1 MPLNIPGR
9 VVVFDY
15 GEVISL
21 TPTAADREAL
31 LTIAGVAAGA
41 AAEAVGDAAGKGAGG
56 AAGKGAAGAA
66 GEAARSFWAAYDRH
80 RDDLDRGTLDVTA
93 YWQRVAADV
102 GAAWGASDIHRL
114 WVADFR
120 GWISVEPGTL
130 QLISDLRDGG
140 TRLAILS
147 NAGFDFGSPLR
158 FSPLGRYFERIFLSA
173 EMNALKPEPAIY
185 LEVAAELGIGMNQ
198 MIFIDNKVA
207 NTDAAAALGATT
219 HHFTG
224 VAGLR
229 EFLQVLA
236 T

>member
-21 TPTAADREAL
+21 TPTAADRDAL
-31 LTIAGVAAGA
+31 LTIAGVAAGVAEGA
-41 AAEAVGDAAGKGAGG
+41 AARAARDTAGEV
-56 AAGKGAAGAA
+56 AAGATD
-66 GEAARSFWAAYDRH
+66 ETARSFWAAYDRH

-93 YWQRVAADV
+93 YWQRVATDV
-102 GAAWGASDIHRL
+102 GAAWSTSDIHRL

-130 QLISDLRDGG
+130 QLVSELRDGG

-158 FSPLGRYFERIFLSA
+158 FSPLGRYFERVFLSA
-173 EMNALKPEPAIY
+173 EMSALKPEPAIY
-185 LEVAAELGIGMNQ
+185 LEVAAELGIGMDQ
-198 MIFIDNKVA
+198 MIFIDNKVV

-224 VAGLR
+224 VVGLR
-229 EFLQVLA
+229 EFLQALA